1 MGLIIR
7 KKKGRIYVQGKAL
20 KEKRCSLENELMTS
34 TAIKREIGWLDL
46 GAGHS
51 GDKTGVNNQA
61 KEAGIMARRGE

>member
-1 MGLIIR
+1 
-7 KKKGRIYVQGKAL
+7 
-20 KEKRCSLENELMTS
+20 MTR

-51 GDKTGVNNQA
+51 GDKNGVNNQA